1 MAWTLLT
8 EVYRIDPARLVVTIF
23 GGDASLRLPPDLETF
38 EIWRQIGVPAHRIF
52 PLSSADNFW
61 EMGAEK
67 GQGPC
72 GICTELHYQLTP
84 VNHLDP
90 SDPGYPKAVEAS
102 CYELWNVVFMQY
114 LREGEG
120 QNNSSSRLVRLP
132 KNYVDTGMGLERLLA
147 LLQGHPGDN
156 YRTDLF
162 TPYFS
167 ALEKMARWP
176 PYGGKF
182 DSPVDTAYRVLAD
195 HCRMAAVAIADGVVP
210 DDRGAG
216 YLLRRVL
223 RRAVNALRKAT
234 GKPLPENVS
243 EAALLVELASKVAV
257 ESLGEAFPELH
268 RSQAKIA
275 AVVEEEVAL
284 YCTAALRN
292 SHQLLKLGGL
302 LKIAPLME
310 VEEKLNNSSPAE
322 ISRAVEAKIGEV
334 GEEVERLRAEVEM
347 EELPTVNQAAVEK
360 VRREFAYLAEM
371 TGGGGGEEGEL
382 ELSTRFGL
390 TSEEIRRR

>member
-84 VNHLDP
+84 VDIDP

-114 LREGEG
+114 LREGG
-120 QNNSSSRLVRLP
+120 DQNNCSSRLVRLP

-167 ALEKMARWP
+167 ALQAMARWP
-176 PYGGKF
+176 PYGGKL
-182 DSPVDTAYRVLAD
+182 DSPLDTAYRVLAD

-243 EAALLVELASKVAV
+243 EANLLVELASRVAV

-310 VEEKLNNSSPAE
+310 VELNNSTPAE
-322 ISRAVEAKIGEV
+322 ISRAVEAKIAEV

-347 EELPTVNQAAVEK
+347 EEFPTVNQAAVER
-360 VRREFAYLAEM
+360 VRREFAYLAEL
-371 TGGGGGEEGEL
+371 TGGGGEEGEL